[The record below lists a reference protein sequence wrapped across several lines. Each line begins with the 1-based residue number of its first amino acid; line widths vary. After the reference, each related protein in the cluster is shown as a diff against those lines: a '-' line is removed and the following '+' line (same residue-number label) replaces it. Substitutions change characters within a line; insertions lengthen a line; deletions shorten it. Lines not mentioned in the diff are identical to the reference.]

1 MPEMIGRRIARFR
14 QQNDWTQEQLAER
27 VAISRVA
34 VSHIEMGLSIPS
46 ERTITLMASVFR
58 CNPFDLVNDTSY
70 SLAKADRLPQTIAW
84 FTQRDQQLALLM
96 RDLDWLRRINDQR
109 EHRRLSSEVTG
120 EWLPQL
126 TGWLN
131 DCFDDQE
138 RLELRRIRGLLL
150 DETVN
155 R

>member
-1 MPEMIGRRIARFR
+1 MPEMIGQRIARYR
-14 QQNDWTQEQLAER
+14 QKNEWTQEQLAVR

-84 FTQRDQQLALLM
+84 FTQREQQLALLT
-96 RDLDWLRRINDQR
+96 RDLDWLQRINDKR
-109 EHRRLSSEVTG
+109 ELRRLSTEVTG
-120 EWLPQL
+120 EWLPQI
-126 TGWLN
+126 TKWLN
-131 DCFDDQE
+131 DCYDDKERQE
-138 RLELRRIRGLLL
+138 LLRIRGLLL
-150 DETVN
+150 ADTA
-155 R
+155 

>member
-1 MPEMIGRRIARFR
+1 MPEMIGQRIARYR
-14 QQNDWTQEQLAER
+14 QQNEWTQEQLAER
-27 VAISRVA
+27 IAISRVA

-84 FTQRDQQLALLM
+84 FTQREQQLALLT
-96 RDLDWLRRINDQR
+96 RDLDWLQRINDKR
-109 EHRRLSSEVTG
+109 ELRRLSTEVTG

-126 TGWLN
+126 TRWLN
-131 DCFDDQE
+131 DCYDDKERQE
-138 RLELRRIRGLLL
+138 LLRLRGLLL
-150 DETVN
+150 ADNVN